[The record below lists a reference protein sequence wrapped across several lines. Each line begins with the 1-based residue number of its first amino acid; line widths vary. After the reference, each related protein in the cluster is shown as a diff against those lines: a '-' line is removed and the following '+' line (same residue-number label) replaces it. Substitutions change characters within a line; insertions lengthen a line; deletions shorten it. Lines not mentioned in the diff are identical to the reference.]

1 MKEEEEAEDGEDAAA
16 AAAAAA
22 AAEVAKGEPAPEER
36 EETLTPEERTP
47 LLPLLAPDWEGESG
61 VREEVELEMLAST
74 CVTEVAGEV
83 VVERSVRERGKLR
96 CRR

>member
-22 AAEVAKGEPAPEER
+22 AAEAEVAKGEPAPEER

-83 VVERSVRERGKLR
+83 VVERSVVRGIN
-96 CRR
+96 